1 MDLAD
6 RLEIGLTRTEAL
18 HVLYQAALGLRALHA
33 AGVVHRDLKPANV
46 LLTANGEVKLVD
58 LGIALEREQSA
69 LTKTG
74 EVLGTPDYMAPEVAR
89 GKRPTPAADVYALAA
104 TAYRLFAGRPLFE
117 LPSPIAVV
125 HAHVKDTPPSFEDLD
140 PPVSPGL
147 ARILD
152 RCLAKDPAQRP
163 DLDALLDAL
172 EPMHPTISRE
182 PHAPRTDRRV
192 DRQPTFDRG
201 ERFHHFVLLGELG
214 RGATSIVYEAYHL
227 DRQER
232 VALKTLH
239 PERMDERGR
248 ARFLHEVSALRTAR
262 HPNTVELLEYGL
274 HEGIHFL
281 ALELVDGKPLS
292 RWIAETDRP
301 LAERLEPLLLL
312 CSAVEAAH
320 REGWCTATSSPRT
333 CW

>member
-1 MDLAD
+1 LKVLDPIASSDEEEDLARLRREGQLLGSVSHPNVVAVEAIGVCSTSGRGYLALEFVEGVDLAD

-58 LGIALEREQSA
+58 LGIALEREQSR

-140 PPVSPGL
+140 PPVS
-147 ARILD
+147 
-152 RCLAKDPAQRP
+152 
-163 DLDALLDAL
+163 
-172 EPMHPTISRE
+172 
-182 PHAPRTDRRV
+182 
-192 DRQPTFDRG
+192 
-201 ERFHHFVLLGELG
+201 
-214 RGATSIVYEAYHL
+214 
-227 DRQER
+227 
-232 VALKTLH
+232 
-239 PERMDERGR
+239 
-248 ARFLHEVSALRTAR
+248 
-262 HPNTVELLEYGL
+262 
-274 HEGIHFL
+274 
-281 ALELVDGKPLS
+281 
-292 RWIAETDRP
+292 
-301 LAERLEPLLLL
+301 
-312 CSAVEAAH
+312 
-320 REGWCTATSSPRT
+320 
-333 CW
+333 